1 MSTSND
7 GRSAIERLGYRLSAW
22 VERWMPSPFW
32 ALPLLAITG
41 IKAREMFGYA
51 IAMLLALV
59 PFLAVV
65 LYVLP
70 Y

>member
-1 MSTSND
+1 
-7 GRSAIERLGYRLSAW
+7 
-22 VERWMPSPFW
+22 MPVGKATMAYAVGDAHTNQLNPFW

-51 IAMLLALV
+51 IAMLLALI

-65 LYVLP
+65 LLVLP